1 MRTLPSVLIAFGMIL
16 AVVGQTADAGNP
28 TSELDIVT
36 YEKPVDLGPE
46 QPSSHNI
53 DEALDIDSVEL
64 TAMVQTYCMVC
75 HNDAMMTGNMS
86 LNGFAVENASAR
98 AETAEKMVQK
108 LRAGMMPPRGM
119 PRPQGDSLQALVLAL
134 EENLDD
140 AAAENPNTT
149 V

>member
-1 MRTLPSVLIAFGMIL
+1 MIL

-98 AETAEKMVQK
+98 AETGVSANNAASAIFILKFLYKDSITHQK
-108 LRAGMMPPRGM
+108 TILQHFVTVLSVEP
-119 PRPQGDSLQALVLAL
+119 SL
-134 EENLDD
+134 
-140 AAAENPNTT
+140 
-149 V
+149 